1 MEQESIY
8 DWLWLLLVFGA
19 GSRKIWKLLE
29 QYETPQKVRQV
40 LQTETDLPFIHERE
54 QRSIRSITNEQIG
67 KLMQNCA
74 EKRIELVAY
83 DDENYPESLRQIYN
97 PPVVLFYQGQLS
109 VLSDYPALTVVGTR
123 KPSSYSIHTA
133 DLLCRCLAKS
143 GMLLVSGF
151 AVGLD
156 SVAHRAAL
164 LSGGKT
170 VAVMGCGLDVPYP
183 KPNASAKKYI
193 MRNGLLL
200 SEFLPGTE
208 PSRQNFPMRNRI
220 LAGVSGG
227 TLVIQAPIGSGAL
240 ITAEQAMEQGK
251 PVFCL
256 PPADIFDNQY
266 AGVVKY
272 LREGAIPVFAPEDI
286 LQEYDHGCEQ
296 RLVEVSMQAVLEQQE
311 QNQLKSS
318 NSSEA
323 TAAVEL
329 PPKKPAKPKTQPSS
343 PSIPE
348 KQQSAPTVDRS
359 VLETLDPLSKSIMEL
374 LFEQS
379 PLHIDQMVL
388 MLQEDAE
395 EVAAC
400 LTELAIEQLVQRQP
414 GQYYCVC

>member
-1 MEQESIY
+1 
-8 DWLWLLLVFGA
+8 
-19 GSRKIWKLLE
+19 
-29 QYETPQKVRQV
+29 
-40 LQTETDLPFIHERE
+40 
-54 QRSIRSITNEQIG
+54 
-67 KLMQNCA
+67 
-74 EKRIELVAY
+74 
-83 DDENYPESLRQIYN
+83 
-97 PPVVLFYQGQLS
+97 
-109 VLSDYPALTVVGTR
+109 
-123 KPSSYSIHTA
+123 
-133 DLLCRCLAKS
+133 
-143 GMLLVSGF
+143 
-151 AVGLD
+151 
-156 SVAHRAAL
+156 
-164 LSGGKT
+164 
-170 VAVMGCGLDVPYP
+170 
-183 KPNASAKKYI
+183 
-193 MRNGLLL
+193 
-200 SEFLPGTE
+200 
-208 PSRQNFPMRNRI
+208 MRNRI

-296 RLVEVSMQAVLEQQE
+296 RLIEVSMQAVLEQQE

-318 NSSEA
+318 DSSEA
-323 TAAVEL
+323 AAAVEL
-329 PPKKPAKPKTQPSS
+329 PPKKSAKPKTQPSS

-388 MLQEDAE
+388 LLQEDAE

>member
-1 MEQESIY
+1 
-8 DWLWLLLVFGA
+8 
-19 GSRKIWKLLE
+19 
-29 QYETPQKVRQV
+29 
-40 LQTETDLPFIHERE
+40 
-54 QRSIRSITNEQIG
+54 
-67 KLMQNCA
+67 
-74 EKRIELVAY
+74 
-83 DDENYPESLRQIYN
+83 
-97 PPVVLFYQGQLS
+97 
-109 VLSDYPALTVVGTR
+109 
-123 KPSSYSIHTA
+123 
-133 DLLCRCLAKS
+133 
-143 GMLLVSGF
+143 
-151 AVGLD
+151 
-156 SVAHRAAL
+156 
-164 LSGGKT
+164 
-170 VAVMGCGLDVPYP
+170 
-183 KPNASAKKYI
+183 
-193 MRNGLLL
+193 
-200 SEFLPGTE
+200 
-208 PSRQNFPMRNRI
+208 MRNRI

-296 RLVEVSMQAVLEQQE
+296 RLIEVSMQAVLEQQE

-318 NSSEA
+318 DSSEA
-323 TAAVEL
+323 AAAVEL
-329 PPKKPAKPKTQPSS
+329 PPKKFAKPKAQSA
-343 PSIPE
+343 PSISE
-348 KQQSAPTVDRS
+348 EQKSAPTVDRS

-374 LFEQS
+374 LLEQS